1 MVNNGTEE
9 GKLIKTEN
17 PPILFYSIASIF
29 LSAQMRV
36 HSQLE
41 QYFSIILVFSNKY
54 KPNKNL
60 ARQKKIRWFIKSRW

>member
-1 MVNNGTEE
+1 
-9 GKLIKTEN
+9 
-17 PPILFYSIASIF
+17 
-29 LSAQMRV
+29 MRV

-60 ARQKKIRWFIKSRW
+60 ARQKKIMWFIKSRWQGPMSALIKKWNKKDKNRL